1 MRFLVDN
8 ALSPVVV
15 EELWKAG
22 HEPPHVRDPGMQA
35 ATDEEVCEL
44 AVQEDWR

>member
-1 MRFLVDN
+1 LRFLVDN
-8 ALSPVVV
+8 TLSPVVV
-15 EELWKAG
+15 EKLWKAG
-22 HEPPHVRDPGMQA
+22 YEAPHVRDRSMQA

>member
-1 MRFLVDN
+1 LRFLVDN
-8 ALSPVVV
+8 ALSPVV
-15 EELWKAG
+15 EDLWKAG
-22 HEPPHVRDPGMQA
+22 HVAPHATDRGMQA